1 MSMKFFQIVLKTAVQ
16 IPPYFRTIK
25 SQKVNTITK
34 LNKSI
39 KDLHIKNEELS
50 DEVSVLK
57 ASLIDKENINLN
69 NKQEIS
75 KLLTKIEQFN
85 DETETLKHE
94 IEALNQKLLDKSKLQ
109 TVKDELEKKLL
120 ELKEL
125 LDKVTEEKNTVK
137 QKLEICEEALQVELE
152 QTNNNLLHQISKTEK
167 LVLKNDYLSNSVN
180 LLAKERK
187 HSIKRKDSYKKQLQE
202 NNKILENTIKEV
214 NNKDNTIM
222 DLKKEIQKM
231 QIEATVS
238 KQEFMR
244 MQMKKD
250 DEINSVTN
258 LLKINQENY
267 ENIQKD
273 FENTNKKLGAF
284 NT

>member
-1 MSMKFFQIVLKTAVQ
+1 M
-16 IPPYFRTIK
+16 
-25 SQKVNTITK
+25 
-34 LNKSI
+34 
-39 KDLHIKNEELS
+39 KDLQIKNEELS

-57 ASLIDKENINLN
+57 ASLIDKENTNLN

-75 KLLTKIEQFN
+75 KLLKTIEQFN
-85 DETETLKHE
+85 DEIETLK
-94 IEALNQKLLDKSKLQ
+94 Q
-109 TVKDELEKKLL
+109 ELETLNLKLL
-120 ELKEL
+120 EKSNLQTIKDDLEEKLLEHKEQL
-125 LDKVTEEKNTVK
+125 EKVTEERNTLK
-137 QKLEICEEALQVELE
+137 QKLEICEKALEVELE

-202 NNKILENTIKEV
+202 NNKMLENTINEL
-214 NNKDNTIM
+214 NNKDKTIL
-222 DLKKEIQKM
+222 DLKKDIEKM

-273 FENTNKKLGAF
+273 FENANKKLGV
-284 NT
+284 

>member
-1 MSMKFFQIVLKTAVQ
+1 MSMEFFKSFKTVIQ
-16 IPPYFRTIK
+16 FTPYFRTIK
-25 SQKVNTITK
+25 SQKVNTISK
-34 LNKSI
+34 LNKSM
-39 KDLHIKNEELS
+39 KDLQIKNEELS

-57 ASLIDKENINLN
+57 ASLIDKENTNLN

-75 KLLTKIEQFN
+75 KLLKTIEQFN
-85 DETETLKHE
+85 DEIETLK
-94 IEALNQKLLDKSKLQ
+94 Q
-109 TVKDELEKKLL
+109 ELETLNLKLL
-120 ELKEL
+120 EKSNLQTIKDDLEEKLLEHKEQ
-125 LDKVTEEKNTVK
+125 LDKVTEERNTLK
-137 QKLEICEEALQVELE
+137 QKLEICEKALEVELE

-202 NNKILENTIKEV
+202 NNKMLENTMIESSK
-214 NNKDNTIM
+214 KDKTILDM
-222 DLKKEIQKM
+222 KKEIEKM
-231 QIEATVS
+231 QIEATVT
-238 KQEFMR
+238 KQELMR

-258 LLKINQENY
+258 LLKLNQENY

-273 FENTNKKLGAF
+273 FENANKKLGA
-284 NT
+284 

>member
-1 MSMKFFQIVLKTAVQ
+1 MQ
-16 IPPYFRTIK
+16 
-25 SQKVNTITK
+25 TK
-34 LNKSI
+34 N
-39 KDLHIKNEELS
+39 DELS
-50 DEVSVLK
+50 DEVNVLK
-57 ASLIDKENINLN
+57 TSLIDKENTNQN

-75 KLLTKIEQFN
+75 SLLKKIEQFN
-85 DETETLKHE
+85 DETETLKQE
-94 IEALNQKLLDKSKLQ
+94 LETLNLKLLEKSKLQ
-109 TVKDELEKKLL
+109 TIKDDLEEKLL
-120 ELKEL
+120 ELKEQL
-125 LDKVTEEKNTVK
+125 EKVTEERNTMK

-202 NNKILENTIKEV
+202 NNKMLENTIKEL

-222 DLKKEIQKM
+222 DLKKEIEKM

>member
-1 MSMKFFQIVLKTAVQ
+1 MQ
-16 IPPYFRTIK
+16 
-25 SQKVNTITK
+25 TK
-34 LNKSI
+34 N
-39 KDLHIKNEELS
+39 DELS

-57 ASLIDKENINLN
+57 TSLIDKENLNLN

-75 KLLTKIEQFN
+75 KLLKKIERFN
-85 DETETLKHE
+85 DETETLNQE
-94 IEALNQKLLDKSKLQ
+94 LETLNLKLLEKSKLH
-109 TVKDELEKKLL
+109 TIKDDLEDKLL
-120 ELKEL
+120 ELKEQL
-125 LDKVTEEKNTVK
+125 EKVTEERNTMK

-202 NNKILENTIKEV
+202 NNKMLENTIKEV

>member
-1 MSMKFFQIVLKTAVQ
+1 MQ
-16 IPPYFRTIK
+16 
-25 SQKVNTITK
+25 TK
-34 LNKSI
+34 N
-39 KDLHIKNEELS
+39 DELS

-57 ASLIDKENINLN
+57 TSLIDKENTNQN

-75 KLLTKIEQFN
+75 SLLKKIEQFN
-85 DETETLKHE
+85 DETETLKQE
-94 IEALNQKLLDKSKLQ
+94 LETLNLKLLEKSKLH
-109 TVKDELEKKLL
+109 TIKDDLEDKLL
-120 ELKEL
+120 ELKEQL
-125 LDKVTEEKNTVK
+125 EKVTEERNTMK

-202 NNKILENTIKEV
+202 NNKMLENTIKEV

-273 FENTNKKLGAF
+273 FENTNQKLGAF

>member
-1 MSMKFFQIVLKTAVQ
+1 M
-16 IPPYFRTIK
+16 
-25 SQKVNTITK
+25 
-34 LNKSI
+34 
-39 KDLHIKNEELS
+39 KDLQIKNEELS

-57 ASLIDKENINLN
+57 ASLIDKETINLN

-75 KLLTKIEQFN
+75 KLLKTIEQFN
-85 DETETLKHE
+85 DEIETLK
-94 IEALNQKLLDKSKLQ
+94 Q
-109 TVKDELEKKLL
+109 ELETLNLKLL
-120 ELKEL
+120 EKSNLQTIKDDLEEKLLEHKEQL
-125 LDKVTEEKNTVK
+125 EKVTEERNTLK
-137 QKLEICEEALQVELE
+137 QKLEICEKALEVELE

-202 NNKILENTIKEV
+202 NNKMLENTINEL
-214 NNKDNTIM
+214 NNKDKTIL
-222 DLKKEIQKM
+222 DLKKDIEKM

-273 FENTNKKLGAF
+273 FENANKKLGA
-284 NT
+284 

>member
-1 MSMKFFQIVLKTAVQ
+1 MQ
-16 IPPYFRTIK
+16 
-25 SQKVNTITK
+25 TK
-34 LNKSI
+34 N
-39 KDLHIKNEELS
+39 DELS

-57 ASLIDKENINLN
+57 ASLIDKENMNLN

-202 NNKILENTIKEV
+202 NNKMLENTIKEV

>member
-1 MSMKFFQIVLKTAVQ
+1 MEFFKSFKTVIQ
-16 IPPYFRTIK
+16 FTPYFRTIK
-25 SQKVNTITK
+25 SQKINTISK
-34 LNKSI
+34 LNKSM
-39 KDLHIKNEELS
+39 KDLQIKNEELS

-57 ASLIDKENINLN
+57 ASLIDKENTNLN

-75 KLLTKIEQFN
+75 KLLKTIEQFN
-85 DETETLKHE
+85 DEIETLK
-94 IEALNQKLLDKSKLQ
+94 Q
-109 TVKDELEKKLL
+109 ELETLNLKLL
-120 ELKEL
+120 EKSNLQTIKDDLEEKLLEHKEQL
-125 LDKVTEEKNTVK
+125 EKVTEERNTLK
-137 QKLEICEEALQVELE
+137 QKLEICEKALEVELE

-202 NNKILENTIKEV
+202 NNKMLENTMIESSK
-214 NNKDNTIM
+214 KDKTILDM
-222 DLKKEIQKM
+222 KKEIEKM
-231 QIEATVS
+231 QIEATVT
-238 KQEFMR
+238 KQELMR

-273 FENTNKKLGAF
+273 FENANKKLGA
-284 NT
+284 